1 VLSKFVLT
9 MKRAET
15 EILSGLKDKR
25 KTIKCLIWDLDDTM
39 WDGILVED
47 EIVNLRPQVLD
58 IIQTLDGRGI
68 LQSIASRN
76 DHHKAVERLREFG
89 LFEYFLY
96 PQINWNSKAS
106 SVKKIAESLNIGL
119 DAIAFIDDQAYER
132 AEVRHSF
139 PDVLCIDAADLR
151 SLPELPE
158 MNPRFVTEDS
168 KARRSMYVSDITRN
182 KVEEEFVG
190 SKEEFLASLGMIFT
204 VSSAKEDD
212 LKRAEELTIRTNQ
225 LNTTGYTYSFDELNR
240 FRQSGRHKLLIS
252 SLEDKFGTY
261 GKIGL
266 ALIECEREIWTI
278 KLLLMSCRVISRG
291 VGNVLLSHILKQAK
305 ERQVTLRAEFLSNDR
320 NRLMHITYKFGG
332 FREYM
337 KDGDFVI
344 FEHDL
349 SRIPVVP
356 DYIEV
361 RASD

>member
-1 VLSKFVLT
+1 

-15 EILSGLKDKR
+15 EISSGLKDKR

-58 IIQTLDGRGI
+58 IIQTLDSRGV

-76 DHHKAVERLREFG
+76 DHDKAVERLREFG

-119 DAIAFIDDQAYER
+119 DAIAFIDDQAFER

-139 PDVLCIDAADLR
+139 PDVLCIDAADLC

-190 SKEEFLASLGMIFT
+190 SREEFLASLGMIFT

-225 LNTTGYTYSFDELNR
+225 LNTTGYTYSFDELNK

-291 VGNVLLSHILKQAK
+291 VGNILLSHILKQAK

-356 DYIEV
+356 DYVEV
-361 RASD
+361 RVSD

>member
-1 VLSKFVLT
+1 

-15 EILSGLKDKR
+15 ETSSGSKDKR

-47 EIVNLRPQVLD
+47 EIVNLRPQVPD
-58 IIQTLDGRGI
+58 IIQTLDSRGV

-76 DHHKAVERLREFG
+76 DHDKAVERLREFG

-132 AEVRHSF
+132 AEVRYSF
-139 PDVLCIDAADLR
+139 PDVLCIDAADLC

-225 LNTTGYTYSFDELNR
+225 LNTTGYTYSFDELNK

-291 VGNVLLSHILKQAK
+291 VGNILLSHILKQAK
-305 ERQVTLRAEFLSNDR
+305 ERQVILRAEFLSNDR
-320 NRLMHITYKFGG
+320 NRLMNITYKFGG

-356 DYIEV
+356 DYVEV
-361 RASD
+361 RVSD